1 MDERLKKAL
10 DISNYRN
17 SFELQK
23 KILKEKLESKL
34 TFGYNG
40 GIFKIDSTL
49 ICFIDF
55 LLSNN
60 RDFDVPVLDF
70 NGNPILI
77 SDLKSFKEDILDR
90 YFTGCNDYFNGMSDL
105 KKNRSIEKLVRYHE

>member
-23 KILKEKLESKL
+23 KTAHEKLDAKL

-49 ICFIDF
+49 ICFVNF
-55 LLSNN
+55 LLENN
-60 RDFDVPVLDF
+60 RNSGVPIIDL
-70 NGNPILI
+70 NNNPILI
-77 SDLKSFKEDILDR
+77 TDVKLFRDNILDR
-90 YFTGCNDYFNGMSDL
+90 YFTGCNEYFNEINDL
-105 KKNRSIEKLVRYHE
+105 KKNRSIEKLVGYYD